1 MENILLVLAVSLDS
15 FVASIAYGAKKIKI
29 PFSSIMIINMISSL
43 FLGLSIFVGHM
54 LKRIIPGHFTSII
67 GFLILFLMGVYYL
80 FESIVKAYLKSKT
93 SSNEELE
100 LKLFDIRFIIHVYID
115 ETKADMDSSQK
126 LDPKEALYLGTA
138 LSLDSLTIG
147 FGSSFGNINYGLVII
162 LSMIIGILGVKCGL
176 RIGEKIVENSKI
188 NLSWLAGIILI
199 SLAILK
205 LI

>member
-29 PFSSIMIINMISSL
+29 PTSSIMIINMISSL

-54 LKRIIPGHFTSII
+54 FKKIIPGQFTSII

-80 FESIVKAYLKSKT
+80 CESLIKAYLKSKT

-100 LKLFDIRFIIHVYID
+100 LKLFDIKFIVHIYID
-115 ETKADMDSSQK
+115 ETKADVDSSKK
-126 LDPKEALYLGTA
+126 LDPREALYLGTA

-147 FGSSFGNINYGLVII
+147 FGSSFGNINYGLVIT
-162 LSMIIGILGVKCGL
+162 LSMIIGMLGVKCGL
-176 RIGEKIVENSKI
+176 KIGEKIVENSKV
-188 NLSWLAGIILI
+188 NLSWIAGVILI
-199 SLAILK
+199 LLALLK
-205 LI
+205 LR